1 MGLDRPSRIAGTT
14 RGSDALLMDEEQ
26 AEFGRIAG
34 LAVSGISPLPC
45 DATSFGFLLTVETAF
60 RLHASI
66 PFFDSYSLA

>member
-34 LAVSGISPLPC
+34 LAVSGVSSLSC
-45 DATSFGFLLTVETAF
+45 GATFFGLLLTVEATF
-60 RLHASI
+60 RRHHSI
-66 PFFDSYSLA
+66 LALDSYSSA